1 MQIPNL
7 FKQVIKEVFYDKNM
21 EIWSSNTI
29 IDEEGAIIGDGKSDK
44 VDSFLGNFQFSTREY
59 IQREYG
65 KEIEANAIVTCDK
78 AKAKIGDILVY
89 DSKDYAIK
97 SVLPSDSHFTLL
109 VEGDE

>member
-1 MQIPNL
+1 MNIPNN
-7 FKQVIKEVFYDKNM
+7 FKKAISKTFYDKNI

-29 IDEEGAIIGDGKSDK
+29 TDEEGAIIGDGKSDK
-44 VDSFLGNFQFSTREY
+44 VDSFSGNFQFSTREY